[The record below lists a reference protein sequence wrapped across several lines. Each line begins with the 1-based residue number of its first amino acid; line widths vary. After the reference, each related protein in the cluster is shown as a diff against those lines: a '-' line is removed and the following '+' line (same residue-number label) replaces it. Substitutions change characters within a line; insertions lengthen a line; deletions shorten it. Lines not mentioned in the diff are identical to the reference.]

1 MFSEYINVIHR
12 RYSSMIEKTLER
24 KLRLIGFKDEFNV
37 VNIKTFIN
45 TNNIELTIE
54 NKPMLTIY
62 KAIGYRTCNV
72 LFEFTVTSSILKEN
86 DSYVL
91 KTEILEKK

>member
-12 RYSSMIEKTLER
+12 RYSSMIEKKLER

-62 KAIGYRTCNV
+62 KAIDYRTCNV

>member
-62 KAIGYRTCNV
+62 KAIDYRYSVIGGY
-72 LFEFTVTSSILKEN
+72 S
-86 DSYVL
+86 
-91 KTEILEKK
+91 KTGLLLCEDCF